1 MTPLFTLIIT
11 SIVAVSGPNYIQDV
25 RRVAGLSET
34 QCVQQKQAEYKKAV
48 ESDKNVIVTCR
59 RDK

>member
-11 SIVAVSGPNYIQDV
+11 SIVAVSGPNYTQLTL
-25 RRVAGLSET
+25 RVAGLSEA
-34 QCVQQKQAEYKKAV
+34 QCIQQKNEQYKKAV
-48 ESDKNVIVTCR
+48 ETDQNVVVTCQ